1 MRPGLER
8 LVITLHV
15 YSSVTIPD
23 PESNKR
29 QEYFSLLSFFFAFLP
44 APKWIHLSLHPN
56 SHLYAPVK
64 ESLSWLWNELYELII
79 VHLVQTINKQNYC
92 NGKFSWRVCCL
103 YSVDSNRMIATQFLG
118 PKREFHKY
126 LGYLEKNSST
136 FIAFYFSLVLDFI
149 NVIALTV
156 RILLELICFLK
167 RAFYLWVFNDI

>member
-1 MRPGLER
+1 MTSDHTARLQLCHHPRPWVQQEARVFLFT
-8 LVITLHV
+8 VI
-15 YSSVTIPD
+15 
-23 PESNKR
+23 
-29 QEYFSLLSFFFAFLP
+29 FFFFTFLP

-56 SHLYAPVK
+56 SHLYSPIK
-64 ESLSWLWNELYELII
+64 ESLSWFWNELCELII
-79 VHLVQTINKQNYC
+79 VHLVQIINKQNYC

-103 YSVDSNRMIATQFLG
+103 YSVDSNRTIATQFLG

-149 NVIALTV
+149 NVIALTA